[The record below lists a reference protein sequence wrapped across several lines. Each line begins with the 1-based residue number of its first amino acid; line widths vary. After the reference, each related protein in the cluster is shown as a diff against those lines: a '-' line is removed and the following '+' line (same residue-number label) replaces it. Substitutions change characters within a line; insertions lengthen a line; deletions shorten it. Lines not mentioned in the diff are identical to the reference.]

1 MTEKGCLYVVATHI
15 GNIKDITSRAQ
26 EILSEVDGVICE
38 EQREGSTLLKRL
50 GITNQII
57 LLNEHNEDTETIQ
70 IVMRLQQGQRLAL
83 ISDCGTPV
91 FADPGLTLVNML
103 ADTTIP
109 IVPVPGPSSLTA
121 ALSICDFDI
130 SQFVYGGF
138 LPPKDDKRRMEL
150 EHLKITG
157 LPLVL
162 MDTPYRLTSL
172 LQDVA
177 QVFGSRAHI
186 NLACDLTL
194 SSEHI
199 YRGPVEQVLK
209 QTNGKKCEFVLL
221 IQVVS
226 KRRRA

>member
-1 MTEKGCLYVVATHI
+1 MTDKGCLYIVAIHI
-15 GNIKDITSRAQ
+15 GNIKDITARAQ
-26 EILSEVDGVICE
+26 EILSSVDGVICE

-57 LLNEHNEDTETIQ
+57 LLNEHNEDTEAIQ

-83 ISDCGTPV
+83 VSDCGTPV

-103 ADTTIP
+103 ADTTVP

-121 ALSICDFDI
+121 ALSICDFNI
-130 SQFVYGGF
+130 SQFLFGGF
-138 LPPKDDKRRMEL
+138 LPPKDEKRRAEL
-150 EHLKITG
+150 ERLKVFG

-177 QVFGSRAHI
+177 LIFGNNTHI

-194 SSEHI
+194 KTEHI
-199 YRGPVEQVLK
+199 YRGPVEQILR

-221 IQVVS
+221 VQVFS
-226 KRRRA
+226 KTRRI